1 MFLIH
6 RLMILV
12 DNFQFCVTCLFLKA
26 LDATLQLEDVGLGL
40 KDFVA
45 ESFSVCLG
53 GILVEYAQ
61 LIQLAVERLQLAADT
76 HELRIEACCIL

>member
-1 MFLIH
+1 
-6 RLMILV
+6 MILV

-26 LDATLQLEDVGLGL
+26 LQDVGLGL
-40 KDFVA
+40 KDLVA
-45 ESFSVCLG
+45 ERFSVCLG

-61 LIQLAVERLQLAADT
+61 LIQLAVECLQLVADT

>member
-1 MFLIH
+1 
-6 RLMILV
+6 MILV

-26 LDATLQLEDVGLGL
+26 LDATLQLQDVGLGL
-40 KDFVA
+40 KDLVA
-45 ESFSVCLG
+45 ERFSVFLG

-61 LIQLAVERLQLAADT
+61 LIQLAVECLQLAADT